1 MKMKRKK
8 LKKRKKITTRNG
20 ANTRSGTTSCWA
32 VGCGPVAVEVASG

>member
-1 MKMKRKK
+1 MKKK
-8 LKKRKKITTRNG
+8 KTEKEREKITTRNG